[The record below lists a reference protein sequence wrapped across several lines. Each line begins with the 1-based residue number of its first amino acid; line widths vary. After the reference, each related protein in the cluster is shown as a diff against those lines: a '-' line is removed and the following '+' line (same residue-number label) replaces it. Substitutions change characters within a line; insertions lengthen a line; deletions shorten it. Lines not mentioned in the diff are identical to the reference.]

1 MRTKPQPQRR
11 PPKMSNYNQSE
22 NFSLLS
28 LILPKESVVPVSD
41 AIGKAGASGIFE
53 ITARGSVLN
62 EGGFLQRM
70 FPPPAP
76 EQHLLQTLVP
86 NDKVDAVTEAAVQSG
101 NLTRVGAGAVF
112 VIACN
117 DVRHTDKFPVPSS
130 SEEGA
135 NGTSSDYAA
144 ELEAICCICEIGI
157 ADEIAKA
164 ALLKGAPGPTV
175 TFGEG
180 GGVRDKIPL
189 LRITK
194 GPEKEF
200 VWCIVDKNEA
210 DEVFADMA
218 RAGKITEP
226 GRGFMYSIPVRSGL
240 INVSSTVSSS
250 AHGAN
255 MEQVISALDDLKGG
269 KDWRTAAESGSSKAL
284 KTTFLENLVGL
295 YCIVP
300 RDNYEEVYDSVLE
313 GGAPGVSTNFGLMVD
328 ADSGTTQ
335 QQNEEWALVY
345 TSVGPNSVDDLREKV
360 SSRLNEKGIKRFA
373 FYSLPIP
380 RALTYLGG

>member
-1 MRTKPQPQRR
+1 
-11 PPKMSNYNQSE
+11 MSNYTKSE

-28 LILPKESVVPVSD
+28 LILPKESVVPVSE

-53 ITARGSVLN
+53 VTARGSVLN

-86 NDKVDAVTEAAVQSG
+86 NDKVDAVTAAAVQAG
-101 NLTRVGAGAVF
+101 NLDRVGAGAVF
-112 VIACN
+112 TISCN
-117 DVRHTDKFPVPSS
+117 DVRHTEKFPVPSS
-130 SEEGA
+130 SAEGA
-135 NGTSSDYAA
+135 NGSSGDYAA
-144 ELEAICCICEIGI
+144 DLEAICCICEIGV
-157 ADEIAKA
+157 ADDIAKA
-164 ALLKGAPGPTV
+164 ALQNGAPGPTV

-210 DEVFADMA
+210 DEIFADMA
-218 RAGKITEP
+218 RAGRICEP
-226 GRGFMYSIPVRSGL
+226 GRGFMYSIPVNAGI
-240 INVSSTVSSS
+240 INISSVASSA

-255 MEQVISALDDLKGG
+255 MEQVIAAIDEIKGS
-269 KDWRTAAESGSSKAL
+269 KDWRASVAESTKNKAFKTNPL
-284 KTTFLENLVGL
+284 KNLVGL
-295 YCIVP
+295 YCIAP
-300 RDNYEEVYDSVLE
+300 RDNYSDVYDAILE
-313 GGAPGVSTNFGLMVD
+313 AGAPGVSTNFGIMND
-328 ADSGTTQ
+328 ADAGDAEQ
-335 QQNEEWALVY
+335 AQNEEWAVIY
-345 TSVGPNSVDDLREKV
+345 TSLGAGNIDNVRDSVAKKID
-360 SSRLNEKGIKRFA
+360 GIGLDRAA
-373 FYSLPIP
+373 FYTLPIP

>member
-1 MRTKPQPQRR
+1 MNTLIK
-11 PPKMSNYNQSE
+11 SE
-22 NFSLLS
+22 GASLLN
-28 LILPKESVVPVSD
+28 LILPKESVVKVSD
-41 AIGKAGASGIFE
+41 AIIEAGAKGVFQIS
-53 ITARGSVLN
+53 ARGSVLS
-62 EGGFLQRM
+62 EGGFLSRM

-76 EQHLLQTLVP
+76 EQLLLQALVP
-86 NDKVDAVTEAAVQSG
+86 DDNIEAVTSAAIQSG
-101 NLTRVGAGAVF
+101 NLDKVGSGAVF
-112 VIACN
+112 SISCN
-117 DVRHTDKFPVPSS
+117 DAHISNAFP
-130 SEEGA
+130 
-135 NGTSSDYAA
+135 TQISSDGNNSDLPAQSQN
-144 ELEAICCICEIGI
+144 LEAICCMCEKGI
-157 ADEIAKA
+157 ADDITKA
-164 ALLKGAPGPTV
+164 ALQSGAPGPTV

-200 VWCIVDKNEA
+200 VWCVVEKSDA
-210 DEVFADMA
+210 DEIFSNMA

-226 GRGFMYSIPVRSGL
+226 GRGFMYSIPVHNGL

-255 MEQVISALDDLKGG
+255 MEQIRSALDDIKGN
-269 KDWRTAAESGSSKAL
+269 KEWRTSVGSGKTSSL

-300 RDNYEEVYDSVLE
+300 RDFYGDVYDAVLDS
-313 GGAPGVSTNFGLMVD
+313 GAPGVSTNFGVMI
-328 ADSGTTQ
+328 DSDSESDEQ

-345 TSVGPNSVDDLREKV
+345 TSVGPGSVDDLRQNIADRIISMDME
-360 SSRLNEKGIKRFA
+360 RFA
-373 FYSLPIP
+373 FYTLPIP

>member
-1 MRTKPQPQRR
+1 
-11 PPKMSNYNQSE
+11 MSTLNKSE
-22 NFSLLS
+22 GVSLLN
-28 LILPKESVVPVSD
+28 LILPKESVVKVSE
-41 AIGKAGASGIFE
+41 AITIAGAKGVFQIS
-53 ITARGSVLN
+53 ARGSVLN
-62 EGGFLQRM
+62 DGGFFQKM

-76 EQHLLQTLVP
+76 EQLLLQALVP
-86 NDKVDAVTEAAVQSG
+86 DDNIDAVTSAAIESG
-101 NLTRVGAGAVF
+101 SLDKVGSGAVF
-112 VIACN
+112 SISCN
-117 DVRHTDKFPVPSS
+117 DAHVSNAFP
-130 SEEGA
+130 
-135 NGTSSDYAA
+135 TQISSDINNSNSSTPSAN
-144 ELEAICCICEIGI
+144 LEAICCICEKGI
-157 ADEIAKA
+157 ADDITKA
-164 ALLKGAPGPTV
+164 ALQSGAPGPTV

-200 VWCIVDKNEA
+200 VWCVVEKSDA
-210 DEVFADMA
+210 DDIFSDMA

-226 GRGFMYSIPVRSGL
+226 GRGFMYSIPVHNGL

-255 MEQVISALDDLKGG
+255 MEQIISALDDIKGN
-269 KDWRTAAESGSSKAL
+269 KEWRTSVDSGKTSSL

-300 RDNYEEVYDSVLE
+300 RDFYEDVYDAVLDS
-313 GGAPGVSTNFGLMVD
+313 GAPGVSTNFGVML
-328 ADSGTTQ
+328 DSESESLEQ

-345 TSVGPNSVDDLREKV
+345 TSVGPDNVDNLRQKISDKISSLDLD
-360 SSRLNEKGIKRFA
+360 RFA
-373 FYSLPIP
+373 FYTLPIP

>member
-1 MRTKPQPQRR
+1 
-11 PPKMSNYNQSE
+11 MSNNNQSDH
-22 NFSLLS
+22 FSLLS
-28 LILPKESVVPVSD
+28 LILPKESVVTVSE
-41 AIGKAGASGIFE
+41 AIVKAGAAGIFE
-53 ITARGSVLN
+53 VTARGSVLN

-86 NDKVDAVTEAAVQSG
+86 NDKVNAVTDAAVQSG
-101 NLTRVGAGAVF
+101 KLTRVGAGAVF
-112 VIACN
+112 VISCN
-117 DVRHTDKFPVPSS
+117 DVRHSDQFPVPAVSTES
-130 SEEGA
+130 DSA
-135 NGTSSDYAA
+135 SPSDYAA
-144 ELEAICCICEIGI
+144 DLEAICCICEIGI
-157 ADEIAKA
+157 ADDIAKA

-180 GGVRDKIPL
+180 GGVRDNVPL

-200 VWCIVDKNEA
+200 VWCVVEKSEA

-226 GRGFMYSIPVRSGL
+226 GRGFMYSIPVSSGL
-240 INVSSTVSSS
+240 INISSTVSSS
-250 AHGAN
+250 AYGAN

-269 KDWRTAAESGSSKAL
+269 KDWRTAAESNSSKAL
-284 KTTFLENLVGL
+284 KTTFLEDLVGL

-313 GGAPGVSTNFGLMVD
+313 GGAPGVSTNFGLMLD
-328 ADSGTTQ
+328 ADSGSNQ

-345 TSVGPNSVDDLREKV
+345 TSVGPNSIDALREKV
-360 SSRLNEKGIKRFA
+360 SSKLNEKGINRFA

>member
-1 MRTKPQPQRR
+1 
-11 PPKMSNYNQSE
+11 MSNYTQSE

-28 LILPKESVVPVSD
+28 LILPKESVVNVSE

-53 ITARGSVLN
+53 VTARGSVLN

-86 NDKVDAVTEAAVQSG
+86 NDKVDAVTDAAVQAG
-101 NLTRVGAGAVF
+101 NLNRVGAGAVF
-112 VIACN
+112 VIDCN
-117 DVRHTDKFPVPSS
+117 DARHTEKFPAPSKSVEDSNGS
-130 SEEGA
+130 S
-135 NGTSSDYAA
+135 GTYTAD
-144 ELEAICCICEIGI
+144 LEAICCICEIGI
-157 ADEIAKA
+157 ADDIAKA
-164 ALLKGAPGPTV
+164 ALQNGAPGPTV

-210 DEVFADMA
+210 DEIFADMA
-218 RAGKITEP
+218 RAGHISEP
-226 GRGFMYSIPVRSGL
+226 GRGFMYSIPVSSG
-240 INVSSTVSSS
+240 IVNVSSVASTAS
-250 AHGAN
+250 HGAN
-255 MEQVISALDDLKGG
+255 MEQVIAAIDEIKGG
-269 KDWRTAAESGSSKAL
+269 KDWRATSAEASKSKAFKTNPL
-284 KTTFLENLVGL
+284 KDLVGL

-300 RDNYEEVYDSVLE
+300 RDNYSDVYDAILDA
-313 GGAPGVSTNFGLMVD
+313 GAPGVSTNFGVMND
-328 ADSGTTQ
+328 ADAGDGDQ
-335 QQNEEWALVY
+335 AQNEEWALVY
-345 TSVGPNSVDDLREKV
+345 TSLGPANVDNVRDSVAKKIDAIGLDRA
-360 SSRLNEKGIKRFA
+360 A
-373 FYSLPIP
+373 FYTLPIP

>member
-1 MRTKPQPQRR
+1 
-11 PPKMSNYNQSE
+11 MSNYTQSD

-28 LILPKESVVPVSD
+28 LILPKESVVTVSK

-53 ITARGSVLN
+53 VAARGSVLN

-86 NDKVDAVTEAAVQSG
+86 NDKVDAVTDAAVLAG
-101 NLTRVGAGAVF
+101 NLNRVGAGAVF
-112 VIACN
+112 VIDCN
-117 DVRHTDKFPVPSS
+117 DTRHTEKFPAPSPS
-130 SEEGA
+130 VEDA
-135 NGTSSDYAA
+135 NGSSGTYTAD
-144 ELEAICCICEIGI
+144 LEAICCICEIGI
-157 ADEIAKA
+157 ADDIAKA
-164 ALLKGAPGPTV
+164 ALQNGAPGPTV

-200 VWCIVDKNEA
+200 VWCVVDKNDA
-210 DEVFADMA
+210 DEIFADMA
-218 RAGKITEP
+218 RAGHISEP
-226 GRGFMYSIPVRSGL
+226 GRGFMYSIPVSSG
-240 INVSSTVSSS
+240 IVNVSSVAATS

-255 MEQVISALDDLKGG
+255 MEQVIAAIDEIKGD
-269 KDWRTAAESGSSKAL
+269 KDWRATTAEATKSKAFKTNPL
-284 KTTFLENLVGL
+284 KNLIGL

-300 RDNYEEVYDSVLE
+300 RDNYSDVYDAILE
-313 GGAPGVSTNFGLMVD
+313 AGAPGVSTNFGVMND
-328 ADSGTTQ
+328 ADAGDAEQ
-335 QQNEEWALVY
+335 AQNEEWALVY
-345 TSVGPNSVDDLREKV
+345 TSLGSANIDKVRDSVAKKIDEIGLDRA
-360 SSRLNEKGIKRFA
+360 A
-373 FYSLPIP
+373 FYTLPIP

>member
-1 MRTKPQPQRR
+1 
-11 PPKMSNYNQSE
+11 MSNYNQSE

-28 LILPKESVVPVSD
+28 LILPKESVVPVSE

-53 ITARGSVLN
+53 VTARGSVLN

-86 NDKVDAVTEAAVQSG
+86 NDKVNAVTEAAVQAG

-117 DVRHTDKFPVPSS
+117 DARHTEKFPVPSPS
-130 SEEGA
+130 AEGA
-135 NGTSSDYAA
+135 NGSSSEYAA
-144 ELEAICCICEIGI
+144 DLEAICCICEIGV
-157 ADEIAKA
+157 ADDIAKA
-164 ALLKGAPGPTV
+164 ALQKGAPGPTV

-210 DEVFADMA
+210 DEVFAEMA
-218 RAGKITEP
+218 RAGRISEP
-226 GRGFMYSIPVRSGL
+226 GRGFMYSIPVQSGL

-255 MEQVISALDDLKGG
+255 MEQIISALDDLKEG
-269 KDWRTAAESGSSKAL
+269 KEWRTSLESGKSRAL
-284 KTTFLENLVGL
+284 KTTFLEDLVGL

-300 RDNYEEVYDSVLE
+300 RDYYSEIYDSVLDS
-313 GGAPGVSTNFGLMVD
+313 GAPGVSTNFGLMVD
-328 ADSGTTQ
+328 AVVGADEK

-345 TSVGPNSVDDLREKV
+345 TSVGPANVDGLREKIE
-360 SSRLNEKGIKRFA
+360 EKLASLGISRFA
-373 FYSLPIP
+373 SYTLPIP